1 MCCTRLSLFVHVV
14 PRKAPSVACGTA
26 RIEAKKAAHN
36 HARKAR
42 RWQVI
47 NQVLNWPLL
56 IVNKAPFALPD
67 ASERSSK
74 LICTPVFTTWKD
86 YLPAHRIS
94 PGICPIPGCGLHNSA
109 QQPNFSVLV
118 ISGHV
123 VLDVEAGEECTFL
136 PPPKHLGER
145 PISVRPER
153 AIHALSTCSIR
164 PYTFKGT
171 N

>member
-1 MCCTRLSLFVHVV
+1 VHVV

-67 ASERSSK
+67 ADHR
-74 LICTPVFTTWKD
+74 
-86 YLPAHRIS
+86 LPMCIFHIHY
-94 PGICPIPGCGLHNSA
+94 CGLLHSA
-109 QQPNFSVLV
+109 KQLNFSVLV
-118 ISGHV
+118 ISEHV